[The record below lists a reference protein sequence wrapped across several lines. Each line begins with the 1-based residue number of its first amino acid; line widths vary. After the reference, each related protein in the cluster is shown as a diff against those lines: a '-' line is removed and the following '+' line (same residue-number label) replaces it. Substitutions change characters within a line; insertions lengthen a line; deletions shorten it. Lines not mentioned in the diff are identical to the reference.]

1 METATIGGGLMDRVA
16 VQKCSYGMYVI
27 CSVRDGK
34 MNGQIANTVFQVT
47 SDPPRVSVTLNKE
60 NLTHDFVE
68 ASKVFTVSILSEGT
82 PMPFVGL
89 FGFKSGR
96 EIDKLQGAK
105 YKIGVTGA
113 PVVLENA
120 VSALECKVVGS
131 MEVGT
136 HTIFVGEVVEA
147 EVLSQGNPMTYDYYR
162 KMKGGKSPKTAPTFV
177 AAETQA
183 PEERTIK
190 ERATMA
196 KYECSVC
203 GYVYDPEQ
211 GDPANGVKAGTAF
224 EDLPDSWVCP
234 VCGAPKDS
242 FQKMG

>member
-47 SDPPRVSVTLNKE
+47 SDPPRISVTLNKE
-60 NLTHDFVE
+60 NLTHDFVVE
-68 ASKVFTVSILSEGT
+68 SKVFTVSILLEET
-82 PMPFVGL
+82 PMPFIGT

-96 EIDKLQGAK
+96 EIDKLQGVK
-105 YKIGVTGA
+105 YRIGVTGA

-120 VSALECKVVGS
+120 VSVLECKVVGS

-177 AAETQA
+177 AAEIPA
-183 PEERTIK
+183 PEEKSIK

-242 FQKMG
+242 FQKM